1 MGSGL
6 AGHPYLN
13 EGKRMIDNITL
24 WHKRARPEPTQNDF
38 NVQLGCHIEEFVEML
53 QSISLSS
60 TQRGSADSFLKLVHT
75 LENFA
80 NDLKSNT
87 ITVGIADR
95 KEFLDSLADQIVT
108 AIGVGVCAK
117 MDVVDACQEV
127 NDSNWSKFNYK
138 GFPEFDDNGKIKK
151 GERYRKPNLEG
162 MY

>member
-24 WHKRARPEPTQNDF
+24 WLKRARPEPTNRDLDIQ
-38 NVQLGCHIEEFVEML
+38 VGCHIEEFIEML
-53 QSISLSS
+53 TSLEIDWDTHTDLDLAANILEDFCIKLKNGKKSLSS
-60 TQRGSADSFLKLVHT
+60 INREEL
-75 LENFA
+75 
-80 NDLKSNT
+80 
-87 ITVGIADR
+87 
-95 KEFLDSLADQIVT
+95 LDSLADQVVT
-108 AIGVGVCAK
+108 AVGVAHCAK
-117 MDVVDACQEV
+117 MDMVAACQEV

-138 GFPEFDDNGKIKK
+138 GYPEFDENGKIKK